1 VGRKNGVVRFNNS
14 GGDLRGRIDGE
25 SDFGFFTI
33 IDGESFQK
41 ERSESRSGSSSNRV
55 EDTESLE
62 SGTLVGEFSDSIETE
77 IDDFFSDGV
86 VSSGEVIGGIFFSGD
101 QLFGVE
107 QLSVSSGSDF
117 IDDGGF
123 KIKEDGSGDVFS
135 SSGFREESVEGIIS
149 SSDGFVRGHLTIRLN
164 SVFETEEFPTGV
176 TNLDTGLS
184 DVN

>member
-1 VGRKNGVVRFNNS
+1 VFEKGVGRKNGVVRFNNS

-107 QLSVSSGSDF
+107 
-117 IDDGGF
+117 
-123 KIKEDGSGDVFS
+123 
-135 SSGFREESVEGIIS
+135 
-149 SSDGFVRGHLTIRLN
+149 
-164 SVFETEEFPTGV
+164 
-176 TNLDTGLS
+176 
-184 DVN
+184 